1 LTDRIDGPRRVAL
14 LLPSDCEPYTGGY
27 IWESRVVR
35 ELRELG
41 WTIEERDLPPGFP
54 HPDAS
59 ALAGSAQVLAGYPDG
74 ALILSESYATST
86 MPEVLA
92 AEAHRLR
99 LVTIVHHPLADET
112 GLAPDERARL
122 IARERESLRHL
133 VQVIVP
139 SRMTGGTLERD
150 YAVPASRLSLAWPGT
165 DPSLPARGSSGR
177 EVQLLAVGAVLA
189 RKDHLALIEAL
200 GTMPDL
206 SWRLRIVGNL
216 VRFPGTVSALRAR
229 AAALGITQRIELTG
243 EVSPAELAAAR
254 DSADLQVSTSRHEG
268 YGMALAE
275 GIACGLP
282 TVAVAGGAIAEWLTA
297 DAALLVPPCNPPAL
311 AAALRRAIA
320 DRTAREQLRRGALR
334 LRDRLPSWRST
345 ALAVE
350 QALLKALEAPS
361 PISG

>member
-1 LTDRIDGPRRVAL
+1 MTDRADGSRRVAL
-14 LLPSDCEPYTGGY
+14 LLPADCERYTGGY

-41 WTIEERDLPPGFP
+41 WTVEERDLPSGFP
-54 HPDAS
+54 HPDA
-59 ALAGSAQVLAGYPDG
+59 AARVGSARVLAGYPNG

-92 AEAHRLR
+92 VEAHRLR

-122 IARERESLRHL
+122 LGRERESLRHL
-133 VQVIVP
+133 VEVIVP
-139 SRMTGGTLERD
+139 SRLTGAALVRD
-150 YAVPASRLSLAWPGT
+150 YAVPASRLTLACPGT
-165 DPSLPARGSSGR
+165 DRTPPARGSGGR
-177 EVQLLAVGAVLA
+177 EVWLLAVGAVLP

-206 SWRLRIVGNL
+206 PWRLRIVGNL
-216 VRFPGTVSALRAR
+216 VRFPETASALRAR
-229 AAALGITQRIELTG
+229 AAALGITHRIELTG

-254 DSADLQVSTSRHEG
+254 DGADLQVSTSRHEG

-275 GIACGLP
+275 GVACGLP

-297 DAALLVPPCNPPAL
+297 DAALLVPPGDPAAL
-311 AAALRRAIA
+311 AAALRQAIA
-320 DRTAREQLRRGALR
+320 DRSAREQLRRGAIR
-334 LRDRLPSWRST
+334 LRDHLPSWRST

-350 QALLKALEAPS
+350 QALLKALKAPS
-361 PISG
+361 SSG